1 MYIDLGN
8 ILAIVSLILGLI
20 ALIIT
25 IVGFFASLKFYR
37 DGVSLQDS
45 ANKALAKIE
54 EKTSSIQTQIG
65 GMFDKTLDAAI
76 KNNKGVLV
84 SQDFDDISDQLENVK
99 GNLIKKISDEISSI
113 GAEEKSQMKQ
123 LFEEQFRIIT
133 DQVNISQENTEDLFQ
148 QSENESLPVTQF
160 QLKILN
166 TLRNSEDK
174 LTVSEISEKVGVSVP
189 VVSRDLIR
197 LKRKRLIYETSEGPN
212 NKYSIANFGEK
223 ELSVLVDE
231 AFQRASINNNE
242 PHLAKF
248 GIEIKKIDPDFHPRK
263 YGFNNLSEL
272 LDKQD
277 RFEII
282 ENFVNGLNHPIV
294 KKK

>member
-99 GNLIKKISDEISSI
+99 DNLIKNISNEISSI
-113 GAEEKSQMKQ
+113 GTEEKNQMKQ

-166 TLRNSEDK
+166 GLRNSEEK
-174 LTVSEISEKVGVSVP
+174 LTVSEISDKLGVSVP

-197 LKRKRLIYETSEGPN
+197 LKRKRLVNETSEGPN
-212 NKYSIANFGEK
+212 KKYSIADFGEK
-223 ELSVLVDE
+223 ELSVLIDE

-242 PHLAKF
+242 PHLAKV
-248 GIEIKKIDPDFHPRK
+248 GVEIKKIDPDFHPRK